1 MNIRT
6 VSVVLSAFLLC
17 GCSTW
22 DSATSYV
29 GLGQSEQSE
38 PTQAAP
44 ENAAAA
50 PTPAPADR
58 TTRSDSWCQ
67 SVARSASKEAAG
79 NGYDPATQQRSAVAS
94 YRQCRGTSD

>member
-6 VSVVLSAFLLC
+6 VSAVLLAFLLC

-22 DSATSYV
+22 DRAASYV
-29 GLGQSEQSE
+29 GLEQGEQSE

-44 ENAAAA
+44 ENTAAA

-67 SVARSASKEAAG
+67 SVAKSASNEAAG
-79 NGYDPATQQRSAVAS
+79 NGYDSATQQRSAVAS
-94 YRQCRGTSD
+94 YRQCRGASD